1 MGFYFN
7 AILIAS
13 VVCLAAPA
21 HAQVKVITGEIEHIY
36 GPGGQLLDNAELR
49 ARNERAERARR
60 LKEARPRSSVI
71 PVAKPAPISGQSSI

>member
-1 MGFYFN
+1 MGFYCN

-36 GPGGQLLDNAELR
+36 GPGGQLLDDAELR
-49 ARNERAERARR
+49 LEMSEPSALDGQKKHGPDRR
-60 LKEARPRSSVI
+60 
-71 PVAKPAPISGQSSI
+71 